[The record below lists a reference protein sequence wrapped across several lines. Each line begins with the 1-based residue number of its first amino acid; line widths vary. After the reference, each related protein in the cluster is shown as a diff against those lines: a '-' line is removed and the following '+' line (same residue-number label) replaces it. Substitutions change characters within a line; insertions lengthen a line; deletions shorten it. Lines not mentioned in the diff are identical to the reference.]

1 MTFYQESRRPD
12 RTAKSGPMS
21 GFVRGVVPQ
30 LGTTFFVAGFTLLL
44 LAAFDL
50 RQIPVAALFDTYV
63 GSRLYAG
70 LVCLGLGIALLYY
83 YAKIAGSPE

>member
-44 LAAFDL
+44 LAAFDTRL
-50 RQIPVAALFDTYV
+50 LPGFDTYYV